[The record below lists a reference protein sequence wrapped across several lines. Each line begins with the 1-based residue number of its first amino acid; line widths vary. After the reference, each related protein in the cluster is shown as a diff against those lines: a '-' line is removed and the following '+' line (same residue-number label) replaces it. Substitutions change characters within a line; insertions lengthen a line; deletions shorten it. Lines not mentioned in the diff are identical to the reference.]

1 MNELA
6 KRLRS
11 EELRSVSEKAR
22 SKRGT
27 RGYHGSS
34 CISSGYK
41 HWMLGIV
48 ALSVMLAMSV
58 SVAAI
63 SGYSSVVP
71 QYNQPSFQT
80 YYGSSAGTGLGS
92 GLATYWPALDQ
103 ETCRARQD
111 LLLHVAPVGC
121 QPAVVRS
128 DLLAEQDVPV
138 FCQLDALQLN
148 PLLNIKEIRS

>member
-6 KRLRS
+6 KRL
-11 EELRSVSEKAR
+11 R

-27 RGYHGSS
+27 RGYHG
-34 CISSGYK
+34 ISSGYK

-80 YYGSSAGTGLGS
+80 YYGSSAGTHS
-92 GLATYWPALDQ
+92 IRK
-103 ETCRARQD
+103 RAGRD
-111 LLLHVAPVGC
+111 RICCCMWLL
-121 QPAVVRS
+121 
-128 DLLAEQDVPV
+128 
-138 FCQLDALQLN
+138 
-148 PLLNIKEIRS
+148 